1 MLFNQVLS
9 MKGNFVALV
18 LSGLLFAGCASVGNQ
33 ANLKDYTVTI
43 TNETAN
49 LFLTPILAVGHGER
63 TDDMFQFGKVAS
75 PELQAVAEGGNV
87 EPMASQFEGEQIVV
101 DPFNG
106 LLGPGQ
112 SVTFNLNGSATRMSV
127 IAMILP
133 TNDGFVVLDNAL
145 IKVGMQEL
153 YAVDAGTESN
163 SEHITGGGEPNT
175 PGIPHDPGGQAD
187 RAATGIEGLSPEGSV
202 ERHPGI
208 MGGTGS
214 ALDPATHGWKGPVAT
229 IRIRN

>member
-1 MLFNQVLS
+1 MNG
-9 MKGNFVALV
+9 KFVAFV
-18 LSGLLFAGCASVGNQ
+18 VSSLLFAGCASVGNQ
-33 ANLKDYTVTI
+33 ANVRDYTVTI
-43 TNETAN
+43 TNETSN

-63 TDDMFQFGKVAS
+63 AEDMFRFGKVAS

-87 EPMASQFEGEQIVV
+87 KPMAKQFEGEHIVV
-101 DPFNG
+101 DPYNG

-145 IKVGMQEL
+145 IRVGVQEL

-163 SEHITGGGEPNT
+163 TEHITGGGEPNT
-175 PGIPHDPGGQAD
+175 PGIPHDPSGQAD
-187 RAATGIEGLSPEGSV
+187 HAATGIEGLSPEGSV
-202 ERHPGI
+202 GRHPGI
-208 MGGTGS
+208 IGGTGS
-214 ALDPATHGWKGPVAT
+214 ALNPATHGWKGPVAT